1 MPITSQHFTL
11 SDVSATQIVP
21 PDNMQHQAIMHN
33 QTKSSNQYIWVGGS
47 STTAGTADG
56 IHIDPGDTLYVTL
69 PPGDELWASS
79 TPSGLVVN
87 VMDVR
92 QAD

>member
-1 MPITSQHFTL
+1 MPITNQHFTL
-11 SDVSATQIVP
+11 SNVSATQIVP
-21 PDNMQHQAIMHN
+21 PDNMQHQVIMHN
-33 QTKSSNQYIWVGGS
+33 QTKSSNQYIWVGGGS
-47 STTAGTADG
+47 ATAGTADG

-79 TPSGLVVN
+79 TPDGLVVQ